1 MTGMPVVKPQYGPS
15 LPQIV
20 SGLPRVARVAVVACA
35 ALLVAAAVALAVSK
49 RTDETFLVVREPVTF
64 NLAYGPQLER
74 VSRPGAVLALRR
86 EREGLFL
93 DSYVVRALTLKP
105 YRGAVGG
112 TLPVYAHGYLERMRE
127 RYGSLEMALEGR
139 TRINNAIG
147 YQLVARARRDGR
159 TLYLRHL
166 LLFPDEP
173 EGERRGV
180 VLELESTPA
189 AGTPN
194 AVGVGNAG
202 PLKQAMRSFRFGTD
216 RKGGTQ

>member
-1 MTGMPVVKPQYGPS
+1 MPVVKPQYGPT
-15 LPQIV
+15 LPQLV
-20 SGLPRVARVAVVACA
+20 RGLPRVAQAAVVALA
-35 ALLVAAAVALAVSK
+35 ALLIAAAVAIAVAT
-49 RTDETFLVVREPVTF
+49 RPDETFLIVREPVTF

-74 VSRPGAVLALRR
+74 VSQPGAALALRR
-86 EREGLFL
+86 DRAGLFL
-93 DSYVVRALTLKP
+93 DSYVVRALTLAP

-112 TLPVYAHGYLERMRE
+112 TLPVFAHGYLERMRR
-127 RYGSLEMALEGR
+127 RYGPLELAVEGR

-166 LLFPDEP
+166 LLFPEAP

-180 VLELESTPA
+180 VIELESTPA

>member
-1 MTGMPVVKPQYGPS
+1 VPVVKPEYGPS
-15 LPQIV
+15 LPELV
-20 SGLPRVARVAVVACA
+20 RGWPALARAATVALA
-35 ALLVAAAVALAVSK
+35 ALLVGAAVAVAVAT
-49 RTDETFLVVREPVTF
+49 RADETFLVVREPVTF

-74 VSRPGAVLALRR
+74 VSRPGAILALRR
-86 EREGLFL
+86 ERQGLFL
-93 DSYVVRALTLKP
+93 DSYVVRALTLAP

-112 TLPVYAHGYLERMRE
+112 TLPVFAYGHIERMRK
-127 RYGSLEMALEGR
+127 RYGALQLALEGR

-147 YQLVARARRDGR
+147 YQVVARAKRDGR

-166 LLFPDEP
+166 LLVPDEP

-202 PLKQAMRSFRFGTD
+202 PLKQAMRSFRFGAD
-216 RKGGTQ
+216 RKGGEQ